1 MRQFVCLPQRSE
13 PPTRGVMKIVRLVVR
28 WVLSALA
35 LVLIAKIV
43 PGIHAT
49 FGVALVA
56 ALVIGLINAFLR
68 PIFILL
74 TLPITLITF
83 GLFVLVINAALFG
96 LAAWLVPGFTIHG
109 FAAALVG
116 SILYAIA
123 SACIHAVTDDRTPAR
138 AREET
143 FVVNG

>member
-1 MRQFVCLPQRSE
+1 
-13 PPTRGVMKIVRLVVR
+13 MKIVRLLVR
-28 WVLSALA
+28 WLLCALA

-56 ALVIGLINAFLR
+56 ALVIGLINVFLR
-68 PIFILL
+68 PIFVLL

-83 GLFVLVINAALFG
+83 GLFVLVINAALFA
-96 LAAWLVPGFTIHG
+96 LAAWLVPGFTVHG

-116 SILYAIA
+116 SILYAVA
-123 SACIHAVTDDRTPAR
+123 SAVIHAVTDERTRVR
-138 AREET
+138 ATQEST
-143 FVVNG
+143 YA